1 MGHIVK
7 TIISKKKKDEFIN
20 KSTTQISK
28 NAKTCYNWK
37 KIKINK
43 QKTKNIAKIETIV
56 IIQVKIEVLHVVYV
70 ILNTVY

>member
-28 NAKTCYNWK
+28 NAKTCYICK

-70 ILNTVY
+70 ILNIVY